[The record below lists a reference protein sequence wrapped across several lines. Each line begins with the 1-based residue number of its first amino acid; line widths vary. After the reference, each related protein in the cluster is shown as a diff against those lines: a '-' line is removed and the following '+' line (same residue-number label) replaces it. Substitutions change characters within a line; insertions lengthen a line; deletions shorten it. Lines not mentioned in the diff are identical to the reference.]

1 MMTFFS
7 GGAKKFSS
15 QITLL
20 LTINYFFQQN
30 TCWGILILQI
40 NAFHKLSVF
49 GEILRLQ
56 FY

>member
-7 GGAKKFSS
+7 GGAKKSSS

-30 TCWGILILQI
+30 TRWGILILQI

-49 GEILRLQ
+49 GEIFKLQ